1 MSMDIIQTNVVCSRC
16 GISYGRRKGYF
27 PVSYAILH
35 KGIGYIP
42 VCKQCIDDMYNKYLS
57 QCDNAA
63 NAVRQMCRKLDL
75 YWNAQLFE
83 DVEKKNTAHSMMT
96 AYIAKL
102 NTGKYVGKCY
112 DDTLAAEGVLW
123 SFGGASRLVSSEP
136 DQPELYDGAEE
147 YKDDYDEPTI
157 EADESIDITDD
168 IIMFWG
174 PGFTVSMYRELEQR
188 RRYWMSKFEDNE
200 NLDVGA
206 EALIRQI
213 CNLEI
218 AINKDRVAGR
228 SIDKNVNMLN
238 TLLGSLSLKPS
249 QNRDDGDSATESTPL
264 GIWIRRWETQRPIP
278 EVDPELRDVDGIV
291 RYIETWFK
299 GHLSKMLGYKNAVS
313 KMYEDEIN
321 KYRVERPSYEEDDDE
336 TVFAETFGG
345 DDA

>member
-1 MSMDIIQTNVVCSRC
+1 MPMDVVQTNVVCSRC

-27 PVSYAILH
+27 PVSYATLH

-42 VCKQCIDDMYNKYLS
+42 VCKECIDDMYNKYLS
-57 QCDNAA
+57 QCNNAS

-75 YWNAQLFE
+75 YWNTQLFE
-83 DVEKKNTAHSMMT
+83 DVEKKNTTHSMMT

-112 DDTLAAEGVLW
+112 DDTLSSEGVLW
-123 SFGGASRLVSSEP
+123 NFVISKTMSADT
-136 DQPELYDGAEE
+136 DQLESYDNTDVYEDE
-147 YKDDYDEPTI
+147 YNEPTI
-157 EADESIDITDD
+157 QVDESIDITDD
-168 IIMFWG
+168 IVMFWG

-188 RRYWMSKFEDNE
+188 RRYWMSKFADNE

-249 QNRDDGDSATESTPL
+249 QNRDDGDSAAESTPL
-264 GIWIRRWETQRPIP
+264 GIWIRRWETQRPVP
-278 EVDPELRDVDGIV
+278 EIDPELRDVDGIV

-336 TVFAETFGG
+336 AVFTETFGG
-345 DDA
+345 DDE

>member
-1 MSMDIIQTNVVCSRC
+1 MAVEVVQTNVVCSRC

-42 VCKQCIDDMYNKYLS
+42 VCKTCIDDMYSKYLS
-57 QCDNAA
+57 QCDDTAS
-63 NAVRQMCRKLDL
+63 AVRQVCRKLDL
-75 YWNAQLFE
+75 YWSLPLFE

-102 NTGKYVGKCY
+102 NTGRYVGKCY
-112 DDTLAAEGVLW
+112 DDTLAAEGILW
-123 SFGGASRLVSSEP
+123 NFSQVSGADTNDINTEEEEEP
-136 DQPELYDGAEE
+136 AEE
-147 YKDDYDEPTI
+147 DIIIGTDDSI
-157 EADESIDITDD
+157 EITDD

-174 PGFTVSMYRELEQR
+174 PGFTLSMYRELEQR
-188 RRYWMSKFEDNE
+188 RRYWMSKFSDSDNI
-200 NLDVGA
+200 DVGA

-218 AINKDRVAGR
+218 AINKDRAAGR

-249 QNRDDGDSATESTPL
+249 QNKDDGDSAAETTPM
-264 GIWIRRWETQRPIP
+264 GVWVGRWENMRPLP
-278 EVDPELRDVDGIV
+278 ETDPELRDVDGIV

-313 KMYEDEIN
+313 KMYEDEIG
-321 KYRVERPSYEEDDDE
+321 KYRVERPRYNDEDDE
-336 TVFAETFGG
+336 EVFNDVFGG
-345 DDA
+345 DDE